1 MHIIW
6 TIIIGLQK
14 ELVSP
19 TDHERSLGRG
29 RAASQPWVVDDRWG
43 DLRFSQVFMANR
55 SCWHH
60 VGIRLASC
68 WEMRLGVG
76 DCAKPA

>member
-1 MHIIW
+1 MNLV
-6 TIIIGLQK
+6 TLAALNAVGRT
-14 ELVSP
+14 EL
-19 TDHERSLGRG
+19 TAD
-29 RAASQPWVVDDRWG
+29 WVVDDRWG

-55 SCWHH
+55 SCWHQ